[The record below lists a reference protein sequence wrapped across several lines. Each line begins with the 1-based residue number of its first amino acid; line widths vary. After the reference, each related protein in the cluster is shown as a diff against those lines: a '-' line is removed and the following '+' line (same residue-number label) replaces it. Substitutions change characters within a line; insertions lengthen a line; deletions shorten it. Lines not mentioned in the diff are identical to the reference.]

1 MAYTTIDK
9 SSLHFNT
16 VQWTGNAS
24 TNAITGVGFRPDW
37 IWGKSHTS
45 GYSHQL
51 YDVVRGATY
60 SLKTNGYTAQE
71 TLSTGLTSFDSDGFT
86 LGSNTN
92 INASGHTVTA
102 WNWKAGNS
110 QGSSNTDGS
119 INTTYTS
126 VNTTAGFSISQYTG
140 TGSNATIGHGLGA
153 VPSVVIVKRYATQ
166 GDWIGYFKALGN
178 TKNARFN
185 TTDAADTNSTVWNS
199 TTPTSSVFSVGTFGE
214 TNSSGGTFVAY
225 CFAEKKGFS
234 KFGSYTGNGNADG
247 PFIYTGFKPAY
258 VLTKRADTAESW
270 VIQDNKQSPSNPT
283 HDFLLADSTGVPTA
297 GGTPIDILSNGFKVR
312 TTSAYSNTSGGTY
325 IFMAFAEA
333 PLVGSNNVP
342 CTAR

>member
-1 MAYTTIDK
+1 MAYISFQPSD
-9 SSLHFNT
+9 HFNT

-24 TNAITGVGFRPDW
+24 TNAITGVGFQPDW

-234 KFGSYTGNGNADG
+234 KFSSYTGNGNADG
-247 PFIYTGFKPAY
+247 TFIYTGFKPAFIIIKKDATDY
-258 VLTKRADTAESW
+258 W
-270 VIQDNKQSPSNPT
+270 FMYDNKRGDINANAKTLKANTSDAEGTSGKEI
-283 HDFLLADSTGVPTA
+283 DF
-297 GGTPIDILSNGFKVR
+297 LSNGVKIR
-312 TTSAYSNTSGGTY
+312 NSNNSINTSGSTY
-325 IFMAFAEA
+325 IYMCFAAE
-333 PLVGSNNVP
+333 PLVSSNGVP
-342 CTAR
+342 AVAR

>member
-225 CFAEKKGFS
+225 CFAEKQGFS
-234 KFGSYTGNGNADG
+234 KFGSYTGNGNSNG
-247 PFIYTGFKPAY
+247 SFIY
-258 VLTKRADTAESW
+258 L
-270 VIQDNKQSPSNPT
+270 QDLNQ
-283 HDFLLADSTGVPTA
+283 LGL
-297 GGTPIDILSNGFKVR
+297 
-312 TTSAYSNTSGGTY
+312 
-325 IFMAFAEA
+325 
-333 PLVGSNNVP
+333 
-342 CTAR
+342 

>member
-60 SLKTNGYTAQE
+60 SLKTNGTTAQE

-92 INASGHTVTA
+92 INASGHTVTG

-126 VNTTAGFSISQYTG
+126 VNTTAGFSISTYTG

-225 CFAEKKGFS
+225 CFAEKTGFS

-247 PFIYTGFKPAY
+247 AFIYTGFKPAWIMQ
-258 VLTKRADTAESW
+258 KRTDAANNWNIYDVKRNTFNIVDKYLYADDNSAEITTS
-270 VIQDNKQSPSNPT
+270 
-283 HDFLLADSTGVPTA
+283 A
-297 GGTPIDILSNGFKVR
+297 IDVVSNGFKCR
-312 TTSAYSNTSGGTY
+312 NSSTFLNTSGGTY
-325 IFMAFAEA
+325 IYMAFAKA
-333 PLVGSNNVP
+333 PLVGSNNIP